1 MNLVGRQATILFGR
15 FLAIPA
21 SAAVRRATDRTGEPV
36 AAEKQLIHMKSFLK
50 HAWLFVS
57 VVVFAPVLAQPSS
70 DSLDFMIGQMI
81 MIGLEERQSIRE
93 GDSLLT
99 AIRDGKVGGVIYF
112 EKNLTKTNTA
122 ENLKKLNSTLDA
134 AAPLPLWIA
143 IDEEGGRV
151 NRLKPRYGF
160 VATKSAQELGKAGGP
175 DSTYAQAKRMA
186 LQLKELGFNLN
197 FAPSVDVAVNPEN
210 PVIVKLGRSF
220 SSDPDSVAMHG
231 AAFVR
236 AHQEEG
242 IVTSIKHFPGHGSST
257 KDTHS
262 SMADVSNTWLFD
274 ELRPFKLLIDSGRLD
289 AVMSAHIVNGHLDP
303 DSLPATLS
311 KKIVQHILR
320 DFIGFNGVVFSDDMQ
335 MHAISKHYGMDKA
348 IVLAIN
354 AGVDMLLICN
364 NVPQTERYSAEEIH
378 RMIRSKVDSGEIP
391 EARIEESYG
400 RIMKLKIR

>member
-1 MNLVGRQATILFGR
+1 MRGFSTILVFI
-15 FLAIPA
+15 FYLAN
-21 SAAVRRATDRTGEPV
+21 AV
-36 AAEKQLIHMKSFLK
+36 
-50 HAWLFVS
+50 
-57 VVVFAPVLAQPSS
+57 AQPSS

-93 GDSLLT
+93 GDSLLK

-134 AAPLPLWIA
+134 SAPLPLWIA

-151 NRLKPRYGF
+151 NRLKPKYGF
-160 VATKSAQELGKAGGP
+160 VATKPAQELGKAASP

-220 SSDPDSVAMHG
+220 SSDPDTVAMHG

-289 AVMSAHIVNGHLDP
+289 AVMSAHIVNAHLDP

-311 KKIVQHILR
+311 KKIVQNILR
-320 DFIGFNGVVFSDDMQ
+320 DFIGFDGVVFSDDMQ
-335 MHAISKHYGMDKA
+335 MHAISKHYGMDNA
-348 IVLAIN
+348 IGLAIN

-364 NVPQTERYSAEEIH
+364 NVGQTERYSAEEIH

-391 EARIEESYG
+391 EARIKESYG